1 MGLLGDE
8 KKKRRNNKKKK
19 SKQNN
24 KVAEDT
30 GVTINGEGGAAP
42 LVQQDHLNN
51 VQNHDGEA
59 ADPKIEPDGVK
70 ANVHQADGV
79 EPLNSDLASEKQ
91 VRLQIEKSNKE
102 TISIM
107 EMELRNLRL
116 QVEGL
121 EESKTVS
128 MQENEWLT
136 DVICGIQNLQS
147 SNISISHALDE
158 QRKHSSE
165 CDILNSQLDGAC
177 VLVEKL
183 ITENSELIEK
193 VNELYLKLDKLK
205 VSSRHSHVGY
215 NSTFGRDGTTDVVDG
230 HSVSSKNLLVLAEK
244 TEPPSEMVIVQDEP
258 LHSHTGYTNNSIVIS
273 DTLQSDESRELV
285 KLQPDETDVQT
296 SEQGRGGTVEES
308 MTTIPLSDARL
319 IGAPFRFI
327 SSVAGYVSGADL
339 ADKNST

>member
-1 MGLLGDE
+1 MGDE

-79 EPLNSDLASEKQ
+79 EPSNSDLASEKQ

-128 MQENEWLT
+128 MQENERLT
-136 DVICGIQNLQS
+136 D
-147 SNISISHALDE
+147 
-158 QRKHSSE
+158 RSSE

-258 LHSHTGYTNNSIVIS
+258 LHSHTG
-273 DTLQSDESRELV
+273 ELV
-285 KLQPDETDVQT
+285 QLHPDETDVQT
-296 SEQGRGGTVEES
+296 SEQGRGGAVEES